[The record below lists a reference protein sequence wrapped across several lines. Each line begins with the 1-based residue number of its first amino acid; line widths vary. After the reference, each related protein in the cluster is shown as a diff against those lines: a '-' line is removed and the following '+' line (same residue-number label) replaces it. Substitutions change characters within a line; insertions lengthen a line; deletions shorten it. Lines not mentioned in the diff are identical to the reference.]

1 MKQLLIVIIALAIM
15 GGGVYWWINQ
25 AKSTS
30 KTPSAVTAPVGGTPS
45 ANQKSGTTTKTGKL
59 TGSAGKFYFSQ
70 NGETPQEI
78 DSYSVDLSAYVN
90 QTVTISGQYSGDT
103 LFVGSVE

>member
-1 MKQLLIVIIALAIM
+1 MKQLLIIIIAFAIM
-15 GGGVYWWINQ
+15 GGGAYWWINQ
-25 AKSTS
+25 AKSTN
-30 KTPSAVTAPVGGTPS
+30 KTPNAVTAPVSGAPS

-59 TGSAGKFYFSQ
+59 TSNAGKFYFSE
-70 NGETPQEI
+70 NGQTPQEI
-78 DSYSVDLSAYVN
+78 DSYSVDLSAYVG